1 MPVLDRVT
9 TDVAFSN
16 SAAENTYYSFT
27 TPANMGANAGYLLD
41 LQLMFTVLNNSGA
54 NRTYTIRTKFGGTTY
69 IADALIAVPTSTA
82 LRTMNIRVRV
92 ANDGTTTTQYIDT
105 TVTVSAPLAVTTG
118 LAGDFGTVPLISE
131 ATVSNTGAITQ
142 TNSAVLALSVQA
154 DAATSSQTITL
165 RYALLQL
172 I

>member
-1 MPVLDRVT
+1 MLLLNQTFSDA
-9 TDVAFSN
+9 AFSN
-16 SAAENTYYSFT
+16 SAAENTLYTFT
-27 TPANMGANAGYLLD
+27 VPANMGSDLGEMLD
-41 LQLMFTVLNNSGA
+41 LQLMCTLLNNSGA
-54 NRTYTIRTKFGGTTY
+54 NRTYTLRIKFGATTV

-92 ANDGTTTTQYIDT
+92 ANDGATNAQYIDA

-131 ATVSNTGAITQ
+131 ATIANTATLDQ
-142 TNSAVLALSVQA
+142 TTALALAVTIQA
-154 DAATSSQTITL
+154 DAATATQTVTM